1 MDTDGFD
8 DSTEAIDRRLTDIE
22 NALDSWDIPCD
33 ILTVATLF
41 TLALREAWKLAD
53 SPEEGRAV
61 LNGWARIA
69 ANYPLGE
76 RLIRH

>member
-1 MDTDGFD
+1 MDTDGLD
-8 DSTEAIDRRLTDIE
+8 DSPEALENRLTLIE
-22 NALDSWDIPCD
+22 NALDAWDIPCD

-41 TLALREAWKLAD
+41 TLALREAWNMAD
-53 SPEEGRAV
+53 SPEEARAV

-76 RLIRH
+76 KLIRH